1 MNGDPLLIQPEGALG
16 FIALGSA
23 GAIFQDSNGQVIKTT
38 LKHDVKGC
46 SKQVIEHHP
55 RILDCLET
63 KEKSLHFPF
72 CRLGNLR
79 DYLQHNGIDNNIR
92 DQWVRNAIDS
102 IAVIHAY
109 GVIHA
114 DISPRNFLVADDLS
128 IKLCDFAGSA
138 IGDLQPLVEEEDRYR
153 ISPLSP
159 RNFKTYLF
167 ALGCLIYEISTGI
180 RPYHEID
187 TEEIEKL
194 YKAHI
199 FPKLDGLK
207 YQNIIYKC
215 WTSQYEGVDEL
226 QGDYSHCTYQA
237 NDGGNLAAL
246 WKYYWSGLMCFG
258 NFQNLRLL
266 STTPIGLVATFLQKL
281 ECFEGILFLTTNQPD
296 GLDAAILNRVHL
308 SLIYSDLNHDA
319 RKEIFQQFLQK
330 DIGIKVNVND
340 QQLTALAQV
349 ILNGRQIKNTM
360 SIACTIAAKDGEL
373 RFDHVR
379 SALAMNGRC
388 VPDPGLAYKWN
399 KLYE

>member
-1 MNGDPLLIQPEGALG
+1 MNGDPLLIQPERALG

-46 SKQVIEHHP
+46 SKQSISELCIDREKSIYKALPKHP

-246 WKYYWSGLMCFG
+246 WKYIRSSLFENQHITM
-258 NFQNLRLL
+258 LL
-266 STTPIGLVATFLQKL
+266 GTIGVSFAW
-281 ECFEGILFLTTNQPD
+281 IW
-296 GLDAAILNRVHL
+296 INRKR
-308 SLIYSDLNHDA
+308 N
-319 RKEIFQQFLQK
+319 
-330 DIGIKVNVND
+330 
-340 QQLTALAQV
+340 
-349 ILNGRQIKNTM
+349 
-360 SIACTIAAKDGEL
+360 
-373 RFDHVR
+373 
-379 SALAMNGRC
+379 
-388 VPDPGLAYKWN
+388 
-399 KLYE
+399 